1 MSDYPYAFRFAFVGG
16 TGPLPDD
23 LNLSSHPITLGS
35 ADEVMMAVIANAAY
49 IIAQTELGGD
59 WNETTK
65 TRYWE
70 LVKRFNAG

>member
-1 MSDYPYAFRFAFVGG
+1 
-16 TGPLPDD
+16 
-23 LNLSSHPITLGS
+23 
-35 ADEVMMAVIANAAY
+35 MMAVIANAAY